1 MKKGKLKKFLSLFSS
16 FAIGCSTLFM
26 LTGCPGPEPVIVT
39 EFSYTLGSATADVTE
54 ITYNNKVVELHLYT
68 SEEFYDKIYVSAID
82 NETTYEEDLDF
93 EQSWNNKRNRLEV
106 TLTGADYSKTCE
118 YTIYASDKEDAN
130 LKDCISKTFKIVV
143 GGNDT
148 IYSTPVITTQP
159 SGATYY
165 YNTSASGPYYSD
177 KDCTK
182 EVTIAALTVVATIE
196 SGEMS
201 YQWYNTT
208 GSISDATS
216 SSYTPSEAGTYYVV
230 VSNKDHSTSNVTSDT
245 ATVVFS
251 DANNPTPTI
260 TTDIASES
268 CDKISSARTLT
279 VVATVDSTKDG
290 TLHAQWYK
298 DGVAVDSEVTGTA
311 GAKTITTTL
320 IPSEF
325 GSYYVEIW
333 NVIDG
338 ESSEKVTSSIAV
350 ISENAITLTRVAPT
364 TNVEITLDAENG
376 NELVVSFTCNIDATL
391 TYQWYFAE
399 GESEE
404 SNSETATPL
413 DGATSTTYKATKV
426 GTYFCKVTA
435 VSNNDNTKTKSLES
449 YHFYV
454 TEQAL
459 EGSGNIGIDFN

>member
-1 MKKGKLKKFLSLFSS
+1 MKKGKLKKFLSLFSGL
-16 FAIGCSTLFM
+16 AIGFAALLVSCVD
-26 LTGCPGPEPVIVT
+26 PQVT
-39 EFSYTLGSATADVTE
+39 PSAEFSYTLGNGAVEKTEYEYDDEDVVLNLYTTE
-54 ITYNNKVVELHLYT
+54 AFYNN
-68 SEEFYDKIYVSAID
+68 IYVSFID
-82 NETTYEEDLDF
+82 NETTGDEDIDF
-93 EQSWNNKRNRLEV
+93 EQTWNNNRNRLDV
-106 TLTGADYSKTCE
+106 TLSGADYSKTCE

-130 LKDCISKTFKIVV
+130 IKDCISKTFKIVV
-143 GGNDT
+143 DGNNT
-148 IYSTPVITTQP
+148 LYSTPVITTQP

-165 YNTSASGPYYSD
+165 YNASDSGPYYSD

-182 EVTIAALTVVATIE
+182 EVTIAPLTVVATIA

-208 GSISDATS
+208 GSISGATL
-216 SSYTPSEAGTYYVV
+216 SSYTPTAAGTYYVV
-230 VSNKDHSTSNVTSDT
+230 VSNKDHPDSKVTSST
-245 ATVVFS
+245 ATIVFS
-251 DANNPTPTI
+251 NANNPTPTI
-260 TTDIASES
+260 TTDIASAS
-268 CDKISSARTLT
+268 YDKIASAEPLT

-290 TLHAQWYK
+290 VLHAQWYK
-298 DGVAVDSEVTGTA
+298 NGVATGSEVTNS
-311 GAKTITTTL
+311 AKTITTTL
-320 IPSEF
+320 TPSEF

-338 ESSEKVTSSIAV
+338 EESQKITSTIAV
-350 ISENAITLTRVAPT
+350 ISENAITLTRDAPT
-364 TNVEITLDAENG
+364 SNVEITLDEENG

-404 SNSETATPL
+404 SNSDTAEVIT
-413 DGATSTTYKATKV
+413 GATSSTYKATAV

-435 VSNNDNTKTKSLES
+435 TSVADTNKTKSIES

-454 TEQAL
+454 TKQKL

>member
-1 MKKGKLKKFLSLFSS
+1 MKKGKLKKFLSLFSGL
-16 FAIGCSTLFM
+16 AIGFAALLVSCED
-26 LTGCPGPEPVIVT
+26 PQVT
-39 EFSYTLGSATADVTE
+39 PSAEFSYTLGSATADETE
-54 ITYNNKVVELHLYT
+54 ISYNNEDVVLHLYT
-68 SEEFYDKIYVSAID
+68 SEAFYNKIYVSAID
-82 NETTYEEDLDF
+82 NKTTDEEDIDF
-93 EQSWNNKRNRLEV
+93 EQTWNTKRNRLDV
-106 TLTGADYSKTCE
+106 TLSGADYSKTCE
-118 YTIYASDKEDAN
+118 YTIYASDEEDAN

-143 GGNDT
+143 GGST
-148 IYSTPVITTQP
+148 ILYSTPVITTQP
-159 SGATYY
+159 SGTTYY
-165 YNTSASGPYYSD
+165 YNASASGPYYSD

-216 SSYTPSEAGTYYVV
+216 SSYTPTEAGTYYVV
-230 VSNKDHSTSNVTSDT
+230 VSNKEHPSSCVTSST
-245 ATVVFS
+245 ATIVFS
-251 DANNPTPTI
+251 NASNPTPTI

-268 CDKISSARTLT
+268 CDKISSASTLT

-298 DGVAVDSEVTGTA
+298 DGVAVGSEDIGTT
-311 GAKTITTTL
+311 GAKSITTSL
-320 IPSEF
+320 NPSEF

-333 NVIDG
+333 NVIDD
-338 ESSEKVTSSIAV
+338 ESSGKVTSSIAV

-364 TNVEITLDAENG
+364 TNIDITLDAENG

-391 TYQWYFAE
+391 SYQWYFAE

-404 SNSETATPL
+404 SNSETAQKI
-413 DGATSTTYKATKV
+413 DEATSTTYKATAV
-426 GTYFCKVTA
+426 GTYFCKVSA
-435 VSNNDNTKTKSLES
+435 VSNYDDTKTKSLES

-454 TEQAL
+454 TEQEL